1 MTEGTAPAVVARI
14 VDLPARVGERVRVGG
29 WVVHV
34 RSSGKVRFVVLR
46 DGTGELQAVARA
58 GDAEPAVLDAVG
70 ALTQES
76 SVWVEGLVQSDPRAV
91 GGVELRVRQVELVG
105 RSEGYPIAPKEHGI
119 EFLMDHRHLWVRSSR
134 QTAVLRLRSR
144 VVHAIRAFLDD
155 AGFILTDP
163 PILTPAA
170 AEGSTTLFSV
180 DYFGDPAFLSQSGQ
194 LYMEA
199 TAMALGRVY
208 SFGPTFR
215 AEKSK
220 TRRHLTEFWM
230 VEPEIAFCE
239 FDENLVWQEQLVA
252 YVVQDVLT
260 HARAELAVLERDV
273 APLERV
279 VAPFPRISY
288 DEAVRRLRAEGFS
301 VEWGED
307 FGSPEETALANL
319 FDRPVFVHRFPAAQK
334 AFYMQ
339 PDPERPELALAAD
352 LLAPEGYGEIVGGSQ
367 RIHDADLLARR
378 MAEHGLDPDI
388 YSWYL
393 DLRRYGTVPHSGF
406 GLGLE
411 RLVAWI
417 GGLEHVRE
425 TIPFPRTLN
434 RVWP

>member
-1 MTEGTAPAVVARI
+1 MSGARPIAQLAQHIGAQVQVA
-14 VDLPARVGERVRVGG
+14 G
-29 WVVHV
+29 WVTHV
-34 RSSGKVRFVVLR
+34 RSSGKVRFLALR
-46 DGTGELQAVARA
+46 DGSGDLQVVARA
-58 GDAEPAVLDAVG
+58 DDAQDPLLAQIAS
-70 ALTQES
+70 LTQET
-76 SVWVEGLVQSDPRAV
+76 SVVVAGLVRADPRSP
-91 GGVELRVRQVELVG
+91 GGVELAATEVTVVG
-105 RSEGYPIAPKEHGI
+105 SSDGYPITPKEHGV

-134 QTAVLRLRSR
+134 QTAALRLRAR
-144 VVHAIRAFLDD
+144 IVHALRAFLDD
-155 AGFILTDP
+155 NGFVLTDP

-170 AEGSTTLFSV
+170 AEGTSTLFGV
-180 DYFGDPAFLSQSGQ
+180 DYFGEPAFLSQSGQ

-230 VEPEIAFCE
+230 VEPEMAFCE
-239 FDENLVWQEQLVA
+239 FEENLEWQERLVA
-252 YVVQDVLT
+252 YVVADVLA
-260 HARAELAVLERDV
+260 HRRAELVALGRDTT
-273 APLERV
+273 ALARV
-279 VAPFPRISY
+279 EAPFPRIAY
-288 DEAVRRLRAEGFS
+288 DEAVDRLAAAGFP
-301 VEWGED
+301 VAWGED
-307 FGSPEETALANL
+307 FGSPEETALAGM
-319 FDRPVFVHRFPAAQK
+319 FDRPVFVHRFPARQK

-339 PDPERPELALAAD
+339 PDPERPEVALAAD

-367 RIHDADLLARR
+367 RIHDVELLTARLV
-378 MAEHGLDPDI
+378 EHGLDPNA

-393 DLRRYGTVPHSGF
+393 DLRRYGSVPHSGF

>member
-1 MTEGTAPAVVARI
+1 MSATRPIAQ
-14 VDLPARVGERVRVGG
+14 LPQHIGAQVRVAG
-29 WVVHV
+29 WVTHV
-34 RSSGKVRFVVLR
+34 RSSGKVRFLALR
-46 DGTGELQAVARA
+46 DGSGDLQVVARA
-58 GDAEPAVLDAVG
+58 PDAPDSLLAQMAS
-70 ALTQES
+70 LTQET
-76 SVWVEGLVQSDPRAV
+76 SVVVAGLVRGDPRSP
-91 GGVELRVRQVELVG
+91 GGVELAATEVTVVG
-105 RSEGYPIAPKEHGI
+105 SSDGYPIAPKEHGVD
-119 EFLMDHRHLWVRSSR
+119 FLMDHRHLWVRSSR
-134 QTAVLRLRSR
+134 QTAALRLRAR
-144 VVHAIRAFLDD
+144 IVHALRAFLDD
-155 AGFILTDP
+155 HGFVLTDP

-170 AEGSTTLFSV
+170 AEGTSTLFGV
-180 DYFGDPAFLSQSGQ
+180 DYFGEPAFLSQSGQ

-230 VEPEIAFCE
+230 VEPEMAFCE
-239 FDENLVWQEQLVA
+239 FEENLAWQERLVA
-252 YVVQDVLT
+252 YVVADVLA
-260 HARAELAVLERDV
+260 HRRAELVALGRDTT
-273 APLERV
+273 ALERV
-279 VAPFPRISY
+279 EVPFPRIAY
-288 DEAVRRLRAEGFS
+288 DEAVERLAAAGFA
-301 VEWGED
+301 VGWGDD
-307 FGSPEETALANL
+307 FGSPEETALAGM
-319 FDRPVFVHRFPAAQK
+319 FDRPVFVHRFPARQK

-339 PDPERPELALAAD
+339 PDPARPEVALAAD

-367 RIHDADLLARR
+367 RIHDVELLTARLV
-378 MAEHGLDPDI
+378 EHGLDPDA

-393 DLRRYGTVPHSGF
+393 DLRRYGSVPHSGF

>member
-1 MTEGTAPAVVARI
+1 MSGARPIAQLAQHIGAQVQVA
-14 VDLPARVGERVRVGG
+14 G
-29 WVVHV
+29 WVTHV
-34 RSSGKVRFVVLR
+34 RSSGKVRFLALR
-46 DGTGELQAVARA
+46 DGSGDLQVVARA
-58 GDAEPAVLDAVG
+58 DDAQDPLLAQMAS
-70 ALTQES
+70 LTQET
-76 SVWVEGLVQSDPRAV
+76 SVVVAGLVRADPRSP
-91 GGVELRVRQVELVG
+91 GGVELAATEVTVVG
-105 RSEGYPIAPKEHGI
+105 SSDGYPITPKEHGV

-134 QTAVLRLRSR
+134 QTAALRLRAR
-144 VVHAIRAFLDD
+144 IVHALRAFLDD
-155 AGFILTDP
+155 NGFVLTDP

-170 AEGSTTLFSV
+170 AEGTSTLFGV
-180 DYFGDPAFLSQSGQ
+180 DYFGEPAFLSQSGQ

-239 FDENLVWQEQLVA
+239 FEENLEWQERLVA
-252 YVVQDVLT
+252 YVVADVLA
-260 HARAELAVLERDV
+260 HRRAELAALGRDTT
-273 APLERV
+273 ALARV
-279 VAPFPRISY
+279 EAPFPRIAY
-288 DEAVRRLRAEGFS
+288 DEAVDRLAAAGFP
-301 VEWGED
+301 VAWGED
-307 FGSPEETALANL
+307 FGSPEETALAGM
-319 FDRPVFVHRFPAAQK
+319 FDRPVFVHRFPARQK

-339 PDPERPELALAAD
+339 PDPARPEVALAAD

-367 RIHDADLLARR
+367 RIHDVELLTARLV
-378 MAEHGLDPDI
+378 EHGLDPNA

-393 DLRRYGTVPHSGF
+393 DLRRYGSVPHSGF

>member
-1 MTEGTAPAVVARI
+1 MSGTRPIAQ
-14 VDLPARVGERVRVGG
+14 LPQHIGAQVRVAG
-29 WVVHV
+29 WVTHV
-34 RSSGKVRFVVLR
+34 RSSGKVRFLALR
-46 DGTGELQAVARA
+46 DGSGDLQVVARA
-58 GDAEPAVLDAVG
+58 PDAPDSLLAQMAS
-70 ALTQES
+70 LTQET
-76 SVWVEGLVQSDPRAV
+76 SVVVAGLVRGDPRSP
-91 GGVELRVRQVELVG
+91 GGVELAATEVTVVG
-105 RSEGYPIAPKEHGI
+105 SSDGYPIAPKEHGVD
-119 EFLMDHRHLWVRSSR
+119 FLMDHRHLWVRSSR
-134 QTAVLRLRSR
+134 QTAALRQRAR
-144 VVHAIRAFLDD
+144 IVHALRAFLDD
-155 AGFILTDP
+155 HGFVLTDP

-170 AEGSTTLFSV
+170 AEGTSTLFGV
-180 DYFGDPAFLSQSGQ
+180 DYFGEPAFLSQSGQ

-230 VEPEIAFCE
+230 VEPEMAFCE
-239 FDENLVWQEQLVA
+239 FEENLAWQERLVA
-252 YVVQDVLT
+252 YVVADVLA
-260 HARAELAVLERDV
+260 HRRAELVALGRDTT
-273 APLERV
+273 ALERV
-279 VAPFPRISY
+279 EVPFPRIAY
-288 DEAVRRLRAEGFS
+288 DEAVERLAAAGFA
-301 VEWGED
+301 VAWGDD
-307 FGSPEETALANL
+307 FGSPEETALAGM
-319 FDRPVFVHRFPAAQK
+319 FDRPVFVHRFPARQK

-339 PDPERPELALAAD
+339 PDPARPEVALAAD

-367 RIHDADLLARR
+367 RIHDVELLTARLV
-378 MAEHGLDPDI
+378 EHGLDPDA

-393 DLRRYGTVPHSGF
+393 DLRRYGSVPHSGF

>member
-1 MTEGTAPAVVARI
+1 MSATRPIAQ
-14 VDLPARVGERVRVGG
+14 LPQHIGAQVRVAG
-29 WVVHV
+29 WVTHV
-34 RSSGKVRFVVLR
+34 RSSGKVRFLALR
-46 DGTGELQAVARA
+46 DGSGDLQVVARA
-58 GDAEPAVLDAVG
+58 PDAPDSLLAQMAS
-70 ALTQES
+70 LTQET
-76 SVWVEGLVQSDPRAV
+76 SVVVAGLVRGDPRSP
-91 GGVELRVRQVELVG
+91 GGVELAATEVTVVG
-105 RSEGYPIAPKEHGI
+105 SSDGYPIAPKEHGVD
-119 EFLMDHRHLWVRSSR
+119 FLMDHRHLWVRSSR
-134 QTAVLRLRSR
+134 QTAALRLRAR
-144 VVHAIRAFLDD
+144 IVHALRAFLDD
-155 AGFILTDP
+155 HGFVLTDP

-170 AEGSTTLFSV
+170 AEGTSTLFGV
-180 DYFGDPAFLSQSGQ
+180 DYFGEPAFLSQSGQ

-230 VEPEIAFCE
+230 VEPEMAFCE
-239 FDENLVWQEQLVA
+239 FEENLAWQERLVA
-252 YVVQDVLT
+252 YVVADVLA
-260 HARAELAVLERDV
+260 HRRAELVALGRDTT
-273 APLERV
+273 ALERV
-279 VAPFPRISY
+279 EVPFPRIAY
-288 DEAVRRLRAEGFS
+288 DEAVERLAAAGFA
-301 VEWGED
+301 VAWGDD
-307 FGSPEETALANL
+307 FGSPEETALAGM
-319 FDRPVFVHRFPAAQK
+319 FDRPVFVHRFPARQK

-339 PDPERPELALAAD
+339 PDPARPEVALAAD

-367 RIHDADLLARR
+367 RIHDVELLTARLV
-378 MAEHGLDPDI
+378 EHGLDPDA

-393 DLRRYGTVPHSGF
+393 DLRRYGSVPHSGF

>member
-1 MTEGTAPAVVARI
+1 MSGARPIAQLAQHIGAQVQVA
-14 VDLPARVGERVRVGG
+14 G
-29 WVVHV
+29 WVTHV
-34 RSSGKVRFVVLR
+34 RSSGKVRFLALR
-46 DGTGELQAVARA
+46 DGSGDLQVVARA
-58 GDAEPAVLDAVG
+58 DDAQDPLLAQIAS
-70 ALTQES
+70 LTQET
-76 SVWVEGLVQSDPRAV
+76 SVVVAGLVRADPRSP
-91 GGVELRVRQVELVG
+91 GGVELAATEVTVVG
-105 RSEGYPIAPKEHGI
+105 SSDGYPITPKEHGV

-134 QTAVLRLRSR
+134 QTAALRLRAR
-144 VVHAIRAFLDD
+144 IVHALRAFLDD
-155 AGFILTDP
+155 NGFVLTDP

-170 AEGSTTLFSV
+170 AEGTSTLFGV
-180 DYFGDPAFLSQSGQ
+180 DYFGEPAFLSQSGQ

-230 VEPEIAFCE
+230 VEPEMAFCE
-239 FDENLVWQEQLVA
+239 FEENLEWQERLVA
-252 YVVQDVLT
+252 YVVADVLA
-260 HARAELAVLERDV
+260 HRRAELAALGRDTT
-273 APLERV
+273 ALARV
-279 VAPFPRISY
+279 EAPFPRIAY
-288 DEAVRRLRAEGFS
+288 DEAVDRLAAAGFP
-301 VEWGED
+301 VAWGED
-307 FGSPEETALANL
+307 FGSPEETALAGM
-319 FDRPVFVHRFPAAQK
+319 FDRPVFVHRFPARQK

-339 PDPERPELALAAD
+339 PDPERPEVALAAD

-367 RIHDADLLARR
+367 RIHDVELLTARLV
-378 MAEHGLDPDI
+378 EHGLDPNA

-393 DLRRYGTVPHSGF
+393 DLRRYGSVPHSGF